1 MLPFLLLIAGTFCVS
16 YFVAAVGPTGGLQL
30 AVTGATVPASHLIP
44 IHAWISAFSAIFR
57 VIGLRDHVRIGF
69 VSRFILPSIA
79 MTTFA
84 VLIGRSA
91 GFVWLK
97 IVIGLYI
104 ILNVV
109 GVFRHTQSFFMSRW
123 RPGAISSGL
132 VTGFVTAFIGASGP
146 LLWAFMKER
155 FDVKEEL
162 SATHSACLVFQ
173 HLSKIVMFGLI
184 GASVF
189 DYWLILLGAICASMI
204 GTLLGQRTLR
214 RFDETVYRRLLNITL
229 LASGVVIVCLGLR
242 EGFSL

>member
-1 MLPFLLLIAGTFCVS
+1 MS
-16 YFVAAVGPTGGLQL
+16 YFVAAIGPTGGLQL

-44 IHAWISAFSAIFR
+44 MHAWISAFSAIFR
-57 VIGLRDHVRIGF
+57 VIGLRQWIRVGF
-69 VSRFILPSIA
+69 VSKFVLPSIA
-79 MTTFA
+79 MTTLA

-104 ILNVV
+104 ILNVL
-109 GVFRHTQSFFMSRW
+109 GVFSRTKTWVMRSW

-146 LLWAFMKER
+146 LLWALMKDR
-155 FDVKEEL
+155 FEVKEEL

-173 HLSKIVMFGLI
+173 HLSKILMFGLL

-189 DYWLILLGAICASMI
+189 EYWVVLLAAIVASML
-204 GTLLGQRTLR
+204 GTFLGQKTLR
-214 RFDETVYRRLLNITL
+214 SFDESSYRRYLNFAL
-229 LASGVVIVCLGLR
+229 LASGLIIIYLGVTELLAR
-242 EGFSL
+242 